1 MVRLWSP
8 HASFSAAYRLGG
20 MAAAAAKGGARS
32 VSMNHSFQAHA
43 GAVTS
48 IALHPRVEA
57 LVTSGLDGFIKMF
70 SLNGFHQILNLQVI
84 SNG

>member
-1 MVRLWSP
+1 
-8 HASFSAAYRLGG
+8 
-20 MAAAAAKGGARS
+20 
-32 VSMNHSFQAHA
+32 MNHSFQAHA